1 MCSNSRVVQ
10 ERESNSPHTV
20 PICYPSSYAPP
31 PYPPITIRE
40 ILCSPSLISAAQAT
54 QMAQY
59 ASSPGA
65 SSVYYQ
71 DHDHD
76 AVPVQGQ
83 HGVGIIFE
91 HTDPKDGG
99 EILVVVKQIVSYG
112 SADRTKMLKV
122 IRSPRVRYAQSGAE
136 RQWTGSMCF

>member
-1 MCSNSRVVQ
+1 MLSRSKVKN
-10 ERESNSPHTV
+10 RLFHDPARCLH
-20 PICYPSSYAPP
+20 
-31 PYPPITIRE
+31 R
-40 ILCSPSLISAAQAT
+40 ILGNLRSIISLTPTLLTLCFA
-54 QMAQY
+54 
-59 ASSPGA
+59 
-65 SSVYYQ
+65 
-71 DHDHD
+71 
-76 AVPVQGQ
+76 GQ